1 MTASLIFIGLA
12 LFFALGKVVLE
23 KRLAPLDAAGD
34 ERHLVDTAFTL
45 GCSVYDLFT
54 DAGAAWNFSRA
65 KIDADFKDYVHSD
78 RIPHYL
84 QAYLRQNGRTGQQT
98 YQELLYAGGRPPY
111 L

>member
-1 MTASLIFIGLA
+1 MTAPLIFIGLA
-12 LFFALGKVVLE
+12 LFFALGKVILE

-34 ERHLVDTAFTL
+34 ERRLVDLAFSMD
-45 GCSVYDLFT
+45 CSVYDLFT
-54 DAGAAWNFSRA
+54 HAGAVWNFSQA

-84 QAYLRQNGRTGQQT
+84 RAYLRQNGRSGQQT